1 MATVKRLTKLAV
13 ENLPVP
19 SAAKGQEFFW
29 EESTKGFGVRITA
42 NGARSYIAQR
52 PVNGK
57 TRRFTL
63 GQHPTL
69 SCEEARKRAMKMLLD
84 MGDGINPQDE
94 KRKKVAQGETLR
106 EVMEDYIEHKRTKHG
121 PLRPASKADIR
132 KCVAVTF
139 SEWADKPVAGITRD
153 ACLKRFRELTKTAP
167 VQANQAFRNL
177 RALCNWAREKSATSD
192 GEYPILPINP
202 VSQMFKQGGM
212 TQWNPEKARD
222 GRIPKDKIGAVWL
235 LLQQYADPER
245 NRRSTSVAADLV
257 MLLILTG
264 CRIGEASSL
273 TWDRVK
279 LDGDL
284 PTFHITADIA
294 KNHNP
299 MTFPITKA
307 LHQIL
312 TRRYVER
319 TTKGKEYVFP
329 AVRGDSG
336 HMKDP
341 RAMWEKVSE
350 VAGLHLSNHDMRRT
364 FEDVAKIVGID
375 GDTSRQL
382 ENHKASDVH
391 GKHYANN
398 PDPASL
404 LPALEA
410 ISAWVVRQGE
420 IAKAAASGEN
430 VIALRA

>member
-1 MATVKRLTKLAV
+1 MSHR
-13 ENLPVP
+13 
-19 SAAKGQEFFW
+19 
-29 EESTKGFGVRITA
+29 
-42 NGARSYIAQR
+42 
-52 PVNGK
+52 
-57 TRRFTL
+57 
-63 GQHPTL
+63 
-69 SCEEARKRAMKMLLD
+69 
-84 MGDGINPQDE
+84 
-94 KRKKVAQGETLR
+94 
-106 EVMEDYIEHKRTKHG
+106 
-121 PLRPASKADIR
+121 
-132 KCVAVTF
+132 
-139 SEWADKPVAGITRD
+139 
-153 ACLKRFRELTKTAP
+153 
-167 VQANQAFRNL
+167 
-177 RALCNWAREKSATSD
+177 
-192 GEYPILPINP
+192 
-202 VSQMFKQGGM
+202 
-212 TQWNPEKARD
+212 
-222 GRIPKDKIGAVWL
+222 
-235 LLQQYADPER
+235 
-245 NRRSTSVAADLV
+245 
-257 MLLILTG
+257 
-264 CRIGEASSL
+264 EASSL

-284 PTFHITADIA
+284 PTFHIPADIA

-410 ISAWVVRQGE
+410 ISAWIVRQGE